1 MQIQPDLRTNRL
13 LLRQFRMADA
23 ADMFAYTSDPEVAQF
38 FHWEAHKSIAEAE
51 AFIRWTIDEYAQ
63 GHWPG
68 WGIEWSAERKLVG
81 VVSLRNWIPEHKQTE
96 LSYAM
101 NSAYGGRGIM
111 TEAVKRVL
119 EYCFAELGLER
130 VEARCM
136 GYNYASEK
144 VMQKVEMTYEGTLRH
159 HQWIKGRFHDF
170 KVYSILRDEFLTQH
184 K

>member
-1 MQIQPDLRTNRL
+1 
-13 LLRQFRMADA
+13 
-23 ADMFAYTSDPEVAQF
+23 
-38 FHWEAHKSIAEAE
+38 
-51 AFIRWTIDEYAQ
+51 
-63 GHWPG
+63 
-68 WGIEWSAERKLVG
+68 
-81 VVSLRNWIPEHKQTE
+81 
-96 LSYAM
+96 M